1 MGFFKLT
8 INDVPLD
15 NQTVL
20 VRVDYNVPQDK
31 DGRISDDLRI
41 RASLPTLNALIER
54 GCKIV
59 IISHLGRPEG
69 RDAKFS
75 LEPIAERLATLL
87 NRDIRFV
94 NDCIGD
100 KVYQVI
106 KRAPKGSIIMLE
118 NVRFYP
124 EEEAN
129 DPEFAKKLV
138 KATSARYFVQDC
150 FGVAHRAHA
159 SIQAITLFIPSV
171 AGLLLERE
179 YTTITDAMLSPK
191 RPLVAV
197 MGGAKVS
204 DKIPLIERFASVADT
219 IYVGGALSNTFLARR
234 GVPVGKS
241 LVEPEE
247 FAVIDHLYDHIK
259 TKDGKTVDDFIVLP
273 TDVAVAP
280 SIDSKGPRKVV
291 GMGDVESEE
300 SILDIGDQSIEQLVK
315 IVESAGTVI
324 WNGTLGYA
332 ENPLFAH
339 GSARLALTLASR
351 PDITSIIGG
360 GDTAD
365 FVLKWDGHGGKS
377 FTHVSTGGGASLELM
392 SGEKLPGIESLLD
405 ASHRKE
411 YTNSNNH
418 K

>member
-20 VRVDYNVPQDK
+20 VRVDYNLPMDK
-31 DGRISDDLRI
+31 HGRISDDLRI
-41 RASLPTLNALIER
+41 RASLPTLEALIKR

-59 IISHLGRPEG
+59 IMSHLGRPEG
-69 RDAKFS
+69 RDPQFS
-75 LEPIAERLATLL
+75 LEPVAERLATLI

-100 KVYQVI
+100 KVYQVV

-118 NVRFYP
+118 NVRFYA

-129 DPEFAKKLV
+129 DPEFAKKIV
-138 KATSARYFVQDC
+138 KATCPKYFVQDC

-159 SIQAITLFIPSV
+159 SIQAITMFVPSV

-179 YTTITDAMLSPK
+179 YTTITSAMLSPK

-204 DKIPLIERFASVADT
+204 DKIPLIERFSEVADT
-219 IYVGGALSNTFLARR
+219 IYVGGALSNTFLAHS
-234 GVPVGKS
+234 GIPIGKS

-247 FAVIDHLYDHIK
+247 FPVIDHLYEHVRAK
-259 TKDGKTVDDFIVLP
+259 HGKDTDAFIVLP
-273 TDVAVAP
+273 TDVAVAL
-280 SIDSKGPRKVV
+280 SVDSKAPRKVV
-291 GMGDVESEE
+291 GLGDIESEDE
-300 SILDIGDQSIEQLVK
+300 ILDIGDQSIEQLVA

-332 ENPLFAH
+332 ENPTFAH
-339 GSARLALTLASR
+339 GSARLALALATH
-351 PDITSIIGG
+351 PQITSIIGG

-392 SGEKLPGIESLLD
+392 AGEKLPGIESLLD
-405 ASHRKE
+405 AGHRKE
-411 YTNSNNH
+411 YTNGNNH